1 MLLLCFCPCIT
12 LPLLLL
18 PLPKKPVS
26 AMMGEREEDAREEE
40 AELCTPMNSSDH
52 WDRWAR
58 VMKATKIQGDISSWK
73 WVGSILT

>member
-52 WDRWAR
+52 WDRWMGSYDESNYR
-58 VMKATKIQGDISSWK
+58 ETYQ
-73 WVGSILT
+73 VGNELVQF